1 MRRNI
6 FPAFAGDGEGCTRL
20 FEVHVA
26 GADSKENAKILSK
39 SVVTSSLTKAAI
51 YGKDANWGRILCA
64 LGYAGVDFDPVKV
77 DISLKS
83 AAEKM
88 KYKLAN
94 AMKELLVHTPVDK
107 ITVKQIV
114 DQCDVTRPTFYR
126 HFKDKYDLINWYF
139 DVLAQMSFKQ
149 MGISLTLRE
158 GLLKKFEFIKGE
170 GQFFAAAFSSESQ
183 NCLMEYD
190 YQCIYQFYCDIIHKQ
205 GVDKIPEELEFLLR
219 MYCRGS
225 IAMTVE
231 WATTGMKMS
240 PEQLADQLIDAMPP
254 KLYDLFKD
262 I

>member
-1 MRRNI
+1 M
-6 FPAFAGDGEGCTRL
+6 
-20 FEVHVA
+20 
-26 GADSKENAKILSK
+26 
-39 SVVTSSLTKAAI
+39 
-51 YGKDANWGRILCA
+51 DA
-64 LGYAGVDFDPVKV
+64 
-77 DISLKS
+77 S
-83 AAEKM
+83 EKM

-94 AMKELLVHTPVDK
+94 GMKELLVHTPVDK

-158 GLLKKFEFIKGE
+158 GLIKKFEFIKGE
-170 GQFFAAAFSSESQ
+170 GQFF
-183 NCLMEYD
+183 
-190 YQCIYQFYCDIIHKQ
+190 
-205 GVDKIPEELEFLLR
+205 
-219 MYCRGS
+219 
-225 IAMTVE
+225 AMTVE

-240 PEQLADQLIDAMPP
+240 PEQLADQLIEAMPP

>member
-1 MRRNI
+1 MI
-6 FPAFAGDGEGCTRL
+6 IDKKGCYL
-20 FEVHVA
+20 
-26 GADSKENAKILSK
+26 K
-39 SVVTSSLTKAAI
+39 TKADNSLFCLYKLCQIRYNKTI
-51 YGKDANWGRILCA
+51 YERRWDEMD
-64 LGYAGVDFDPVKV
+64 V
-77 DISLKS
+77 S
-83 AAEKM
+83 EKM

-231 WATTGMKMS
+231 WATTGMKMP